1 MPIKN
6 ASTIATAKGVPAQAA
21 EIESNVSI
29 EELRRQVNASLKG
42 AGLEHDEALP
52 DPTPIAALQLTA
64 DTTKARYR
72 LVHNYMPINRY
83 MRDAAFVPGDI
94 AVKASKLSNNKYLF
108 KGDGCAGFF
117 IVANSQLATLLSVTY
132 IEDLGF
138 FDKLP
143 AADARWREQLLA
155 HNIIGHQLAHGLSHR
170 PSAST
175 LEEAGEAFLGAII
188 EEPENV
194 QATAL
199 PRAGHVGWS
208 ATQAIPRGRV
218 GAAVALPFS
227 SSSNQSRRLH
237 AMQMRKF
244 SSYNSALSHPYS
256 EVAIIASPLL
266 RLVITPT
273 RQLQTIM
280 PPFLNFPGSRPRA
293 RICAATEQR
302 VLNLSAFQMNWPV
315 QMVAGIAILFFGFD
329 QGVMSGVNE
338 SKDYLR
344 LMGTASGLNGKGSSR
359 DSAATY

>member
-138 FDKLP
+138 FGYTVMPFGFKLP

-293 RICAATEQR
+293 RICAATCAQVNKPIAQR
-302 VLNLSAFQMNWPV
+302 DGVCLS
-315 QMVAGIAILFFGFD
+315 
-329 QGVMSGVNE
+329 
-338 SKDYLR
+338 
-344 LMGTASGLNGKGSSR
+344 
-359 DSAATY
+359 